1 MKNRRDVLPSPRA
14 LAAIVVTVAVLLCA
28 ACGAAPEADSAPAEP
43 EQFPLWFGGDD
54 GYHSYRIPSLLTT
67 SKGTLLAFSEARKND
82 RRDHGNIDL
91 VVKRSTD
98 NGATW
103 SAQSIVYEEGGDAE
117 ITIGNPCPV
126 VDQDTGVIW
135 LPFNKDNKEVFITS
149 STDDGLSWSEPVNI
163 SSTVKRDDW
172 AWVAAG
178 PGVGIQLRQGPR
190 KGRLVI
196 PADYGVMS
204 GEERIQH
211 SYVFY
216 SDDHGETWQ
225 LGGLLPEHT
234 DESQLVELADG
245 RLLLNMRSYW
255 GRVAKHAG
263 RDGKR
268 ALAWSGDGGET
279 WSNLSFDDTLI
290 EPVCQASFLRY
301 TLAATGAETGAET
314 GGRNRLLFSNPAS
327 TTDRVK
333 MTVRL
338 SYDEGESWPVSKLL
352 HEGPA
357 AYSSLAVLPD
367 GSIACLYERGQEN
380 AYETIH
386 FARFS
391 LDWLSGGSDTP
402 PKQTQ

>member
-1 MKNRRDVLPSPRA
+1 
-14 LAAIVVTVAVLLCA
+14 
-28 ACGAAPEADSAPAEP
+28 
-43 EQFPLWFGGDD
+43 
-54 GYHSYRIPSLLTT
+54 
-67 SKGTLLAFSEARKND
+67 
-82 RRDHGNIDL
+82 
-91 VVKRSTD
+91 
-98 NGATW
+98 
-103 SAQSIVYEEGGDAE
+103 
-117 ITIGNPCPV
+117 
-126 VDQDTGVIW
+126 
-135 LPFNKDNKEVFITS
+135 
-149 STDDGLSWSEPVNI
+149 
-163 SSTVKRDDW
+163 
-172 AWVAAG
+172 
-178 PGVGIQLRQGPR
+178 
-190 KGRLVI
+190 
-196 PADYGVMS
+196 
-204 GEERIQH
+204 
-211 SYVFY
+211 
-216 SDDHGETWQ
+216 
-225 LGGLLPEHT
+225 
-234 DESQLVELADG
+234 
-245 RLLLNMRSYW
+245 MRSYW